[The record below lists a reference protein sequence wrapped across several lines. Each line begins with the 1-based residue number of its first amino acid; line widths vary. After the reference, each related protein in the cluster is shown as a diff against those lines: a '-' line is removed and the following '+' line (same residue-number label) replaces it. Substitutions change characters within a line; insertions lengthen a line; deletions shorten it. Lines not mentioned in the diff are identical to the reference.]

1 VIAVWYLI
9 LFCICFD
16 GVRTDTFVRP
26 FTFGRES
33 AHILTEYLSGISNDV
48 CTSEM
53 LGNAQALFQCGEVSF
68 REGGQQGKPE
78 ALSGFFEAFE
88 ALLSLLSV
96 SFVQPLLFREKRSLT
111 EVIRFIHNKDGKK

>member
-1 VIAVWYLI
+1 
-9 LFCICFD
+9 
-16 GVRTDTFVRP
+16 VRP
-26 FTFGRES
+26 FTSGRES
-33 AHILTEYLSGISNDV
+33 AHILTESRSNIADDV

-68 REGGQQGKPE
+68 RDSGQQGKPE
-78 ALSGFFEAFE
+78 SLSGFFVAPE

-96 SFVQPLLFREKRSLT
+96 SFVHPLLFREKRSLT